1 MWSGTRAVDR
11 EQRRSSGAADLE
23 QSLRPHGAH
32 VVVFVRRPHLAD
44 AFDPRML
51 CSLGKV
57 KLQEKSTHQFQGDE
71 LVWEVEAELSEFSV
85 CEFHQIL
92 EATSNF
98 SEENKIG
105 EGGFGP
111 VYKDDRRVHVI
122 ERDLTEPDRIV
133 GELLQPGGYLKL
145 IELGL
150 QENLVEKGWHADV
163 YNGQLAD
170 GQFVAVKRM
179 LRGRPRRAG
188 AAGGGTSNWS
198 RRSSP
203 SSAGAALAT
212 PMPGP
217 STSGK
222 EAIIHPVSEIINTH
236 TMSTEQVSQ
245 LQSCCLVTMRSWVQV
260 LETASYR
267 NVGKGCV
274 L

>member
-150 QENLVEKGWHADV
+150 QGFPIAKLLPCDHEVMGSSPGNSLLQKCRE
-163 YNGQLAD
+163 
-170 GQFVAVKRM
+170 R
-179 LRGRPRRAG
+179 LRIIDPKWSDPSLDPAQAG
-188 AAGGGTSNWS
+188 ATCTRLPFITGFPIDHYTPVI
-198 RRSSP
+198 SSD
-203 SSAGAALAT
+203 ANCEDYCT
-212 PMPGP
+212 
-217 STSGK
+217 
-222 EAIIHPVSEIINTH
+222 
-236 TMSTEQVSQ
+236 
-245 LQSCCLVTMRSWVQV
+245 
-260 LETASYR
+260 
-267 NVGKGCV
+267 
-274 L
+274 